1 MRRLVSTVAIAV
13 AVLAGSMAYAQPVSP
28 VLREIEQSFENI
40 ANAVR
45 PVVVNIDTKT
55 AAQEGGEAEQFED
68 VFRFFGI
75 PYQSP
80 EGGGG
85 GMPRPHRQR
94 VGQASGFIYDKQGHI
109 VTNNHVVEGA
119 TEIEVGLWNGQKVS
133 AKVVGTDPDTDVAV
147 IKIDSA
153 GLDLPVAALGDSNL
167 LKVGQY
173 AIAAGSP
180 RGFEGSFSFGHISAL
195 GRDLNLPENI
205 RFQNFIQ
212 TDAAINLG
220 NSGGPLYNIAGEVI
234 GINIAI
240 VYGANSLGFAIPIN
254 TAKNIVPTLIAEGK
268 IIRGYLGVRVTIS
281 DQYAEALSLPDKN
294 GAFVAEVPAGTPAE
308 KAGILTYDVIRQVN
322 GQPINT
328 PQDLIQTVSAI
339 KPGTD
344 ASVTVWRDGQ
354 LKDLQ
359 VTLGEFPR
367 EQQAAAEA
375 PNGHEALGL
384 RLQNLTAETAQRL
397 QLPEGTLGVVVVG
410 INPNSPAEDAGLV
423 QGDVIVE
430 VGQRKIANL
439 DEFRAVLKERA
450 QPGRPLLLG
459 VLRPNGERGIVV
471 IQVPQDAAFQ

>member
-1 MRRLVSTVAIAV
+1 MKRSILAIAV
-13 AVLAGSMAYAQPVSP
+13 AVAVTAGSVAYAQPVSP
-28 VLREIEQSFENI
+28 ILREIEQSFENI
-40 ANAVR
+40 SNMVR
-45 PVVVNIDTKT
+45 PFVVNIDTKT
-55 AAQEGGEAEQFED
+55 AAEAGGEAEQFED
-68 VFRFFGI
+68 IFRFFGI

-85 GMPRPHRQR
+85 GMPRPRRQR
-94 VGQASGFIYDKQGHI
+94 AGQASGFIYDKEGHI
-109 VTNNHVVEGA
+109 VTNNHVVQGA
-119 TEIEVGLWNGQKVS
+119 TEIEVGLWNGQKLP

-147 IKIDSA
+147 IKIDN
-153 GLDLPVAALGDSNL
+153 GGTDLPVAALGDSSQL
-167 LKVGQY
+167 HVGQY

-180 RGFEGSFSFGHISAL
+180 RGFEGSFSFGHVSAL

-220 NSGGPLYNIAGEVI
+220 NSGGPLCNIAGEVI

-268 IIRGYLGVRVTIS
+268 IIRGYLGVRVTLA
-281 DQYAEALSLPDKN
+281 DQYAEALNLPDTK

-308 KAGILTYDVIRQVN
+308 QAGIKTYDVIRMVN
-322 GQPINT
+322 GQPINS

-339 KPGTD
+339 KPGT
-344 ASVTVWRDGQ
+344 AATVSVWRDGQ
-354 LKDLQ
+354 QTDIQ

-367 EQQAAAEA
+367 DQQAAAAA
-375 PNGHEALGL
+375 PNGNDILGL
-384 RLQNLTAETAQRL
+384 RLQNLTGDAAQRL
-397 QLPEGTLGVVVVG
+397 QLPSGTQGVLVIG
-410 INPNSPAEDAGLV
+410 INPDSPAEDAGLV

-430 VGQRKIANL
+430 VGQRKVTNL
-439 DEFRAVLKERA
+439 DEFRAILKERA

-459 VLRPNGERGIVV
+459 VIRPNG
-471 IQVPQDAAFQ
+471 

>member
-1 MRRLVSTVAIAV
+1 MKRLVLAV
-13 AVLAGSMAYAQPVSP
+13 AVAVAIVAGSAAYAQPVSP
-28 VLREIEQSFENI
+28 VLQEIEQSFENI
-40 ANAVR
+40 TNAVR
-45 PVVVNIDTKT
+45 PVVVNIDTKMT
-55 AAQEGGEAEQFED
+55 PQEGGEAEQFED
-68 VFRFFGI
+68 IFRFFGI
-75 PYQSP
+75 PFQQAP

-85 GMPRPHRQR
+85 MPHPRRQR
-94 VGQASGFIYDKQGHI
+94 VGQASGFIYDKEGHI

-119 TEIEVGLWNGQKVS
+119 TEIEVGLWNGKKVP

-147 IKIDSA
+147 IKIDNG
-153 GLDLPVAALGDSNL
+153 GLDLPVAELGDSSQ

-220 NSGGPLYNIAGEVI
+220 NSGGPLCNIAGEVI

-268 IIRGYLGVRVTIS
+268 IVRGYLGVRVTVA
-281 DQYAEALSLPDKN
+281 DQYAEALNLPDNK
-294 GAFVAEVPAGTPAE
+294 GAFVAEVPTGTPAE
-308 KAGILTYDVIRQVN
+308 KAGILTYDVIRAVN
-322 GQPINT
+322 GQPINS
-328 PQDLIQTVSAI
+328 PQDLIQTVSSI
-339 KPGTD
+339 KPGT
-344 ASVTVWRDGQ
+344 AGTVTVWRDGQ

-367 EQQAAAEA
+367 EQAAAAET
-375 PNGHEALGL
+375 PSGHEALGL
-384 RLQNLTAETAQRL
+384 KLQNLTDETAQRL
-397 QLPEGTLGVVVVG
+397 QLPSGTQGVVVVG
-410 INPNSPAEDAGLV
+410 INPNSPAEEAGLT

-430 VGQRKIANL
+430 VGQRKVTNL
-439 DEFRAVLKERA
+439 DEFKVVLKERA

-459 VLRPNGERGIVV
+459 VVRPTGERGIVV
-471 IQVPQDAAFQ
+471 IHVPQDASFQ